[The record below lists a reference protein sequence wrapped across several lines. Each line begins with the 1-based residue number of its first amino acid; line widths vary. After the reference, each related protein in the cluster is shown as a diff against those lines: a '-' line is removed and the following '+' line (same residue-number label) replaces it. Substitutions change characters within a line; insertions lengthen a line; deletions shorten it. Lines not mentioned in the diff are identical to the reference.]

1 MFLLKTQPMHTIRSF
16 NFFEVKGLF
25 FLNFHPNLIIPVLT
39 LQWKIKSIPWM
50 CYHPIPFMQEGQ
62 VIDVFRSDPILTCC
76 RQLQNVQVARTSQ
89 YHILH
94 QSSSS
99 SAQLEK
105 LNVDFPVS
113 WQLPCWLHPSLYDFN
128 FLWNWLGY
136 SPSLNSQKCVV
147 KFHKMFS
154 RINLHFCER
163 SKNTNVVVSL
173 KKRPVAA
180 NHINIFNL
188 GWNGKLSA
196 QTCLEFKS
204 DWKTLTLFPLS
215 FR

>member
-1 MFLLKTQPMHTIRSF
+1 
-16 NFFEVKGLF
+16 
-25 FLNFHPNLIIPVLT
+25 
-39 LQWKIKSIPWM
+39 
-50 CYHPIPFMQEGQ
+50 MQEGQ

-113 WQLPCWLHPSLYDFN
+113 CQLSCWLHPSLYDFN

-136 SPSLNSQKCVV
+136 SPSLNSQKCIV

-154 RINLHFCER
+154 RINLHFWEIKEHQLSRLAQETLETCRCQSHQYIQFGMEW
-163 SKNTNVVVSL
+163 KIVS
-173 KKRPVAA
+173 A
-180 NHINIFNL
+180 N
-188 GWNGKLSA
+188 LSGI
-196 QTCLEFKS
+196 QIRLEDF
-204 DWKTLTLFPLS
+204 DIIPTF
-215 FR
+215 F